1 MIIFV
6 CLNRLHYKLFLISLR
21 HTLQT
26 IIKFSFCWNF
36 LIIFVIFKMSYQ
48 WLSLIFIKRSLIVNT
63 LSTIRLPTTKF
74 SCLLSYQSLFLHQ
87 FLIPLNK
94 SFFFLL
100 NRLPIVLNKFA
111 IKFIN
116 RLFHM
121 VYFIKIIL
129 CWLNKILFILLS
141 YFLRLRVMFSFW
153 INIPNWKLFKW
164 IIIINFLWFD
174 SFIALFILRLSHILS
189 WLRIFS

>member
-1 MIIFV
+1 MLIFCLNNSFLPETRFQLHSSKSNWRRRTWFNNLLVFYIRLISILFYYILRLITFV

-36 LIIFVIFKMSYQ
+36 LIIFVIFKISYQ

-116 RLFHM
+116 R
-121 VYFIKIIL
+121 
-129 CWLNKILFILLS
+129 
-141 YFLRLRVMFSFW
+141 
-153 INIPNWKLFKW
+153 
-164 IIIINFLWFD
+164 
-174 SFIALFILRLSHILS
+174 
-189 WLRIFS
+189 